1 MDYRKLLHHEEDD
14 LQASAHESAAELE
27 YWSKPDFEGAMYDDR
42 IYTINDIYSLPE
54 GVIAELI
61 GGKLYFKGT
70 PKAIHQSV
78 SGEVYFDTVSYIRER
93 GGDCEVFFPP
103 YGVYLHGDDST
114 YVIPDLT
121 IVCDPDKRK
130 DDGCFGAPDWVVEVI
145 SKSTQKIDYGLKL
158 FLYREAGVRE
168 YWIINP
174 ANRTV
179 MVYVFE
185 RGREDADLYSFDDAV
200 PCHVF
205 PGLAIRLSDRL

>member
-1 MDYRKLLHHEEDD
+1 MDYRKLLHHEEGE
-14 LQASAHESAAELE
+14 LEGAAHESAAELE

-70 PKAIHQSV
+70 PKAIHQRV

-158 FLYREAGVRE
+158 FLYREARNFSLSPLPLV
-168 YWIINP
+168 
-174 ANRTV
+174 TV
-179 MVYVFE
+179 
-185 RGREDADLYSFDDAV
+185 LK
-200 PCHVF
+200 
-205 PGLAIRLSDRL
+205 